1 MLCILEN
8 AKQSLITESKV
19 LVTWRRGK
27 EKLQMYRVKLLK
39 IVYDYYLNCDYFTH
53 VDIGQNSYTVTIW
66 MDWEG
71 IMLSEISDL
80 EDIILSECIYF
91 Y

>member
-27 EKLQMYRVKLLK
+27 EELHMNRVKLFE

-53 VDIGQNSYTVTIW
+53 VHIG
-66 MDWEG
+66 
-71 IMLSEISDL
+71 
-80 EDIILSECIYF
+80 
-91 Y
+91 

>member
-27 EKLQMYRVKLLK
+27 EELHMNRVKLLE

-53 VDIGQNSYTVTIW
+53 VHIG
-66 MDWEG
+66 
-71 IMLSEISDL
+71 
-80 EDIILSECIYF
+80 
-91 Y
+91 

>member
-8 AKQSLITESKV
+8 AKQSLVTESKV

-27 EKLQMYRVKLLK
+27 EELQMNRVRLLE

-53 VDIGQNSYTVTIW
+53 VHIGQTLT
-66 MDWEG
+66 
-71 IMLSEISDL
+71 L
-80 EDIILSECIYF
+80 
-91 Y
+91 